1 MSEEPD
7 AGDGAEEP
15 DEPEKPDDAEESGE
29 TETVGDANVDDEDR
43 LPLSELRERIEAE
56 QSAAAESGEV
66 TAEAPLSELA
76 RESQSTTESER
87 SELFEEVDVGD
98 IDAEAVWE
106 AVVEEGTPPEE
117 ALGDLQDTAAAE
129 AEAAEPAGVDE
140 HVIDKR
146 EYCQRCEFFSEPPD
160 VSCTNEGTEI
170 LELVDSDSF
179 RVRNCPKVEAAEEE
193 LSSVVE
199 E

>member
-1 MSEEPD
+1 MTEELDDEAGGNPD
-7 AGDGAEEP
+7 EAEE
-15 DEPEKPDDAEESGE
+15 
-29 TETVGDANVDDEDR
+29 R

-56 QSAAAESGEV
+56 QATAAE
-66 TAEAPLSELA
+66 T
-76 RESQSTTESER
+76 ER

-106 AVVEEGTPPEE
+106 AIVEEGVAPEE
-117 ALGDLQDTAAAE
+117 ALGELGQAE
-129 AEAAEPAGVDE
+129 PAEAAELITVEPAADVDE

-146 EYCQRCEFFSEPPD
+146 EYCQRCEFFSEPPE
-160 VSCTNEGTEI
+160 VGCTNRGTEI
-170 LELVDSDSF
+170 LQLVDTDSF

>member
-1 MSEEPD
+1 MSEEPEGGD
-7 AGDGAEEP
+7 EPEEAGETEEP
-15 DEPEKPDDAEESGE
+15 DEPETGVDVDEGE
-29 TETVGDANVDDEDR
+29 R
-43 LPLSELRERIEAE
+43 LPLSDLRERIEAE
-56 QSAAAESGEV
+56 QAAKAESGEV
-66 TAEAPLSELA
+66 TEDAPLSELA
-76 RESQSTTESER
+76 RESQSSTESER

-129 AEAAEPAGVDE
+129 VEAAEPAGVDE
-140 HVIDKR
+140 HVVDKR
-146 EYCQRCEFFSEPPD
+146 EYCQRCEFFSEPPEAT
-160 VSCTNEGTEI
+160 CTNEGTEI